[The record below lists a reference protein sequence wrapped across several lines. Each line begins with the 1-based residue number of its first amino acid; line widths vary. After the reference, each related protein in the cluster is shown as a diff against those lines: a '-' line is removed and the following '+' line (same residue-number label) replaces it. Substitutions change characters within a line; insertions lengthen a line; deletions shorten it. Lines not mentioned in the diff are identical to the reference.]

1 VKVRVSTRGGSRP
14 ASSESGSL
22 EITVSDTGIGIT
34 EEKIPRI
41 FDRFYRVDETHTTEG
56 TGIGL
61 ALTKELVELH
71 HGTIVVQS
79 TPGEGSVFTVRLPIQ
94 QSAYAPDETVE
105 SGPQTERREY
115 PVPEASVVKPESA
128 APAPPAGGKPIVLIV
143 EDNADL
149 RAYIREYLE
158 AEYAVQEALDGK
170 TGYDRAVE
178 FVPDIVISDVMM
190 PEMDGIELCRAL
202 KQDVRTS
209 HVPVILLTARA
220 DADSK
225 IEGLEI
231 GADDYVT
238 KPFDSKELVA
248 RVHNLIDQRR
258 QLRKKFSAGVVL
270 KPGEVAVS
278 SLDDAFLQKAISI
291 VEKRLSDEKFTVE
304 ELAVEMGM
312 SRVQVHRKLTALTNQ
327 SASEFIR
334 YMRLHRGM
342 ELLRKNAGT
351 VSEIAYMVGFGKP
364 SNFARWFQEQFGVLP
379 SSVTKDVAGKSVD
392 RNT

>member
-1 VKVRVSTRGGSRP
+1 
-14 ASSESGSL
+14 
-22 EITVSDTGIGIT
+22 
-34 EEKIPRI
+34 
-41 FDRFYRVDETHTTEG
+41 
-56 TGIGL
+56 
-61 ALTKELVELH
+61 
-71 HGTIVVQS
+71 
-79 TPGEGSVFTVRLPIQ
+79 
-94 QSAYAPDETVE
+94 
-105 SGPQTERREY
+105 
-115 PVPEASVVKPESA
+115 VPEASVVKPESA

-220 DADSK
+220 GTDSK

-304 ELAVEMGM
+304 ELAIEMGM

-379 SSVTKDVAGKSVD
+379 SSVTKDVAGKSID